1 MKQMMTVADFKAH
14 FSTVLEQVLKG
25 DEIEIL
31 YGRSKKPVARLT
43 QIEEKPKRKKRPLG
57 LYEGKA
63 TYWEDETFQLTPEV
77 LFDNM
82 DDLMGDFN

>member
-57 LYEGKA
+57 LYKDYG
-63 TYWEDETFQLTPEV
+63 TYWEDETFRLTPVV

-82 DDLMGDFN
+82 DDLMGDFD